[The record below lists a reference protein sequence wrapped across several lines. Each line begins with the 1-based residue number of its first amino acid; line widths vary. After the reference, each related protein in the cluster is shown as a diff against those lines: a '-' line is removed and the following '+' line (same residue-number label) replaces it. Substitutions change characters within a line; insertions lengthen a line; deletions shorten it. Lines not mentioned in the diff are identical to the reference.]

1 MTDHRVGF
9 NIAGVERVLNADSLP
24 PIIDALTVA
33 DERERLEFFLE
44 SLERKRQDSLRIMK
58 K

>member
-9 NIAGVERVLNADSLP
+9 SIAGVERVLNADSIT
-24 PIIDALTVA
+24 PIIEALTVA

-44 SLERKRQDSLRIMK
+44 SLERKRQDALKILK